1 MDICLFNKFGHC
13 KFQAKCRKRH
23 IEKKCGKEKCEF
35 QNCLERHPRECTY
48 YRYFGMC
55 KFESYCSFDHKA
67 SKDDTIIK
75 LEKDLNYVKNRLDE
89 IEEVLKSKNMQI
101 EFIFAALG
109 DKTDHNK
116 EKERIIGTKG
126 QPLPSTLS
134 VGKTSISPQLKF
146 KCYLCSKLL
155 PTKSDLIKHLNL
167 THNGQPKKLVCE
179 DCDQICT
186 HYAML
191 NKHKETEHDIYLCA
205 RCNIAFYGK
214 ENLGEHEEKHHGE
227 S

>member
-1 MDICLFNKFGHC
+1 
-13 KFQAKCRKRH
+13 
-23 IEKKCGKEKCEF
+23 
-35 QNCLERHPRECTY
+35 
-48 YRYFGMC
+48 
-55 KFESYCSFDHKA
+55 
-67 SKDDTIIK
+67 
-75 LEKDLNYVKNRLDE
+75 
-89 IEEVLKSKNMQI
+89 MQI

-205 RCNIAFYGK
+205 RCNIAFY
-214 ENLGEHEEKHHGE
+214 EEKNPW
-227 S
+227 